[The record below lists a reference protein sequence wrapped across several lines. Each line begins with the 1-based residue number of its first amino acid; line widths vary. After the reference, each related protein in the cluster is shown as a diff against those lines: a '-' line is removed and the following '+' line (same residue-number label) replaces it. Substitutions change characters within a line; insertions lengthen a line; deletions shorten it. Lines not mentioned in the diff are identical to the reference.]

1 MTAGPAADGPP
12 PPGRAPLAALDAAA
26 PFAARH
32 VGPRPDEVAKM
43 LEAVGYADL
52 DALVAA
58 AVPAAI
64 TAGDPLALPPATDE
78 AGVLEELRAI
88 AARNRRVALMIG
100 LGYSGTVTPPVI
112 RRNVL
117 ENPAW
122 YTSYTP
128 YQPEISQ
135 GRLEALLVFQT
146 MVADLTGLPV
156 AGASLLDEPT
166 AAAEA
171 MALARRSVR
180 DGRVFVVDADCHP
193 QTVAVVRTRAEPLG
207 VEVVVADLSAG
218 LPDEVGGRGVFGVLA
233 QDPGS

>member
-78 AGVLEELRAI
+78 AGVAFYTIEEVKQVGLRQ
-88 AARNRRVALMIG
+88 
-100 LGYSGTVTPPVI
+100 S
-112 RRNVL
+112 
-117 ENPAW
+117 
-122 YTSYTP
+122 
-128 YQPEISQ
+128 
-135 GRLEALLVFQT
+135 
-146 MVADLTGLPV
+146 
-156 AGASLLDEPT
+156 
-166 AAAEA
+166 
-171 MALARRSVR
+171 
-180 DGRVFVVDADCHP
+180 
-193 QTVAVVRTRAEPLG
+193 
-207 VEVVVADLSAG
+207 
-218 LPDEVGGRGVFGVLA
+218 
-233 QDPGS
+233 DPGLILGRKILGGVGEMVGLSGKKKKR